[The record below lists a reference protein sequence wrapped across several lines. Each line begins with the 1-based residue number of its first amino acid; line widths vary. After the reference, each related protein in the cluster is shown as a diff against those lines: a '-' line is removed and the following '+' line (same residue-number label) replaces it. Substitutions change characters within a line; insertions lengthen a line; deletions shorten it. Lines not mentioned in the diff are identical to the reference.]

1 MSFIIVSIFIIGYV
15 FIASEYFIKI
25 NKTATALLTG
35 VLCWTVYIL
44 FQTDANA
51 ISEGLIEHLGD
62 ISGILFFLIGA
73 MTIVELIDSHD
84 GFEVITI
91 QITTTNKR
99 KLLWIISFLA
109 FFLSAVLD
117 NLTTTIVLVTL
128 LRKLVPDKKD
138 RLLFISM
145 VVIAANSG
153 GAWSPIG
160 DVTTTMLWI
169 GNQVTT
175 VNIISRLFVP
185 SLFSLLIP
193 LIIVTFTIKG
203 NVASQFIAL
212 NDEEKEIKRRAI
224 NKREKMIVFFSG
236 IGVLLLVPVF
246 KTVTHL
252 PPFMGMLFGLGL
264 LWLITELMHKGKEAG
279 ERHQLS
285 VTKALQRMD
294 MPSVLFFLG
303 ILLAISS
310 LQSTGQ
316 LEKLAA
322 IMNQKIGN
330 TNIIAAILGLFSAV
344 VDNVPIVAASI
355 GMYPLSQFPTDH
367 SFWEILA
374 YCAGTGGSVLI
385 IGSAA
390 GVAAMGLEKVEF
402 FWYLRRISGLALIG
416 YFAGIGIYLA
426 EEIMLHF

>member
-1 MSFIIVSIFIIGYV
+1 
-15 FIASEYFIKI
+15 
-25 NKTATALLTG
+25 
-35 VLCWTVYIL
+35 
-44 FQTDANA
+44 
-51 ISEGLIEHLGD
+51 
-62 ISGILFFLIGA
+62 

-84 GFEVITI
+84 GFEMITSL
-91 QITTTNKR
+91 ITTTNKR
-99 KLLWIISFLA
+99 TLLWIISFLA

-117 NLTTTIVLVTL
+117 NLTTTIVFVTL
-128 LRKLVPDKKD
+128 LRKLIPGKKE

-169 GNQVTT
+169 GNQITT
-175 VNIISRLFVP
+175 ANIIVRLLFP
-185 SLFSLLIP
+185 SLFSLIIP
-193 LIIVTFTIKG
+193 LIIVNGTIKG
-203 NVASQFIAL
+203 NVTSQFIASH
-212 NDEEKEIKRRAI
+212 DEAKEVNRRAI
-224 NKREKMIVFFSG
+224 NIRERKIVFFSG
-236 IGVLLLVPVF
+236 IGVLLFVPVF
-246 KTVTHL
+246 KAITHL

-264 LWLITELMHKGKEAG
+264 LWLVTEMMHKDKEAG

-316 LEKLAA
+316 LNQLAA
-322 IMNQKIGN
+322 IMSRKIGN
-330 TNIIAAILGLFSAV
+330 TNSIAASLGLFSAI
-344 VDNVPIVAASI
+344 VDNVPIVGAAI

-367 SFWEILA
+367 SFWEILSF
-374 YCAGTGGSVLI
+374 CAGTGGSILI

-390 GVAAMGLEKVEF
+390 GVAAMGLEKIEF
-402 FWYLRRISGLALIG
+402 FWYLRKISWLALIG
-416 YFAGIGIYLA
+416 YFAGIAIYLA
-426 EEIMLHF
+426 EEILMHF